1 MFKNFS
7 IKKKLGIT
15 VLTVSVIALFSG
27 FIILKWQAIQIEK
40 NIDNLFVKNLQL
52 KAKENFEIKNDIGI
66 SNAVSI
72 SNNERIKTA
81 LQNNKRE
88 LAVQNL
94 KLIKKQMS
102 ESTPFKNIK
111 IHIHT
116 KDNKSFIRSW
126 KPEKY
131 GDDLSSFRAS
141 VVAVNQS
148 KQAITTFE
156 VGKAGLSLRS
166 VSPIRDEN
174 GKHLGSLE
182 FMQGLNSVA
191 KSFDKSGDAFLLLM
205 DKSLAKSDVDSKKHF
220 KNYII
225 SQKFINKDF
234 LKDAQNIKI
243 KQLLHNNRFETSKF
257 LYTFIDIKNFQNQ
270 KLGIALVGSP
280 LEKVNIAV
288 TSAEK
293 IINIALIILVVLII
307 FILIAIALS
316 VQKIIITPLTNFNNG
331 IKNLLS
337 HSSSSTM
344 QRISKNSND
353 ELGDV
358 ADNFNKYLE
367 KIDNGIQEDL
377 KLIEEAELVMGRV
390 KNGWY
395 MQEITLSTSNEQ
407 LSLLKENIND
417 MIRSTKNRFK
427 IINKLLQEF
436 SNQNYINKLELHNIE
451 KNGVFDIFTR
461 EINTLR
467 DSVTTMLIENKEN
480 GLTLDK
486 SSNILMKNVNTLNVN
501 SNESAAALEETAAA
515 LEEIRGNISSNTNN
529 VIKMSKFAT
538 SLTSSAQDGEDL
550 ATQTTSSMTEID
562 KEVNA
567 INEAISV
574 IDQIAFQT
582 NILSL
587 NAAVEA
593 ATAGEAGKG
602 FAVVAQE
609 VRNLASR
616 SAEAANEIK
625 ALVQNATNKANQGKI
640 IANKMIE
647 GYHGLNNNISKTIE
661 IISDIEMASKEQ
673 KLGIDQINDAVSSLD
688 QKTQQNAIIASQT
701 HDVAIQTDS
710 IAKIVVSKADEKIFE
725 GKDTIISKM

>member
-1 MFKNFS
+1 
-7 IKKKLGIT
+7 
-15 VLTVSVIALFSG
+15 
-27 FIILKWQAIQIEK
+27 
-40 NIDNLFVKNLQL
+40 
-52 KAKENFEIKNDIGI
+52 
-66 SNAVSI
+66 
-72 SNNERIKTA
+72 
-81 LQNNKRE
+81 
-88 LAVQNL
+88 
-94 KLIKKQMS
+94 
-102 ESTPFKNIK
+102 
-111 IHIHT
+111 
-116 KDNKSFIRSW
+116 
-126 KPEKY
+126 
-131 GDDLSSFRAS
+131 
-141 VVAVNQS
+141 
-148 KQAITTFE
+148 
-156 VGKAGLSLRS
+156 
-166 VSPIRDEN
+166 
-174 GKHLGSLE
+174 
-182 FMQGLNSVA
+182 MQGLNSVA

>member
-467 DSVTTMLIENKEN
+467 NSVTTMLIENKEN

-529 VIKMSKFAT
+529 VIQMSKFAT

>member
-234 LKDAQNIKI
+234 LEDAQNIKI

>member
-529 VIKMSKFAT
+529 VIQMSKFAT

>member
-243 KQLLHNNRFETSKF
+243 KQLLDNNRFETSKF

-395 MQEITLSTSNEQ
+395 AQEITLSTSNEQ

-467 DSVTTMLIENKEN
+467 NSVTTMLIENKEN

-529 VIKMSKFAT
+529 VIQMSKFAT